1 MRTATALLLLG
12 LGLAFAPPAAAQQP
26 QTTQPVIL
34 SPTDGATVASPVIIT
49 VKPAD
54 PNSTAMAGMGPGAHV
69 HLLVDSPLPT
79 AGSMVAMDAR
89 HIHLMHGETSATLPL
104 APGRHTIQLI
114 EGTMGHTIRPNAP
127 HSDPVTFQVK

>member
-1 MRTATALLLLG
+1 MRIASTVLLLAVAL
-12 LGLAFAPPAAAQQP
+12 APPAAAQQT
-26 QTTQPVIL
+26 QTTQPIIL
-34 SPTDGATVASPVIIT
+34 SPTNGATVASPVTIT

-54 PNSTAMAGMGPGAHV
+54 PGSPAMAGMGPGAHV
-69 HLLVDSPLPT
+69 HLLVNSPLPT
-79 AGSMVAMDAR
+79 PGSMVPMDAR
-89 HIHLMHGETSATLPL
+89 HIHLMHGETSTTLSL